1 MIDINA
7 YAVSPSAPSGASP
20 FTPLQWLVIAMGTRP
35 GSLPLACSPFGQ
47 ALVGLVGGDEPDGP
61 CLETLRHTARIAAR
75 CGWGIP
81 SAEVGRFLMAG
92 WSEDHLEALIES
104 VSDPRPC
111 ESERRTFDTVGGASF
126 DQHRFEL
133 RSKIIMELSL

>member
-1 MIDINA
+1 MFEIKA
-7 YAVSPSAPSGASP
+7 TAAPDAPASASP
-20 FTPLQWLVIAMGTRP
+20 FTPLQWLVIAMGSRP

-47 ALVGLVGGDEPDGP
+47 ALVGLVGGDEPEGP
-61 CLETLRHTARIAAR
+61 CLETLRHTARIAGR

-92 WSEDHLEALIES
+92 WSEDQLEALIES

-111 ESERRTFDTVGGASF
+111 ETERRTFDNGDGALLG
-126 DQHRFEL
+126 HPRFAL
-133 RSKIIMELSL
+133 GTNIMEMPI